1 MTKYTIELTD
11 VQEKAMRYI
20 TPDPQDWIY
29 KTVETRVSKAIEEI
43 VKKEME
49 AALKENRV
57 LPYSTTDDIVLNTT
71 LLSAEERNIE
81 FEKQIQA
88 LQAMKTQEQE

>member
-1 MTKYTIELTD
+1 MIEYKIQLTP

-29 KTVETRVSKAIEEI
+29 KTVETRVSLAIDEI

-49 AALKENRV
+49 LALTENRI
-57 LPYSTTDDIVLNTT
+57 LPYATKDDIVLNTR
-71 LLSAEERNIE
+71 LSSAVERNEE
-81 FEKQIQA
+81 FERQIQEF
-88 LQAMKTQEQE
+88 QKIKTQSE